1 MNRPRTLCCLILAAL
16 TPPAVLSAESVTK
29 SPAQLSPVIVTG
41 QKIERSQMET
51 VSSVRVVDSEEL
63 ENGTRN
69 DNLYEL
75 IEMLPNVTNTSGF
88 NSLAIR
94 GIANAGA
101 TGADSGAGTI
111 GIYIDNGLLTARS
124 IQDNAISTWDLESV
138 EVLRGPQSTT
148 SGRNSLAGE
157 IRLKTKDPEFTS
169 NGKAKVAYGEDN
181 TYQTA
186 IMQTGALTDNLAYR
200 ITGDYQSTD
209 GFVDNDILGD
219 SDFNR
224 NYNANVRGKLLYLTP
239 NDGEIMLTVNNNRFY
254 EHGDGAVD
262 DRQSGRQSRLNFP
275 SSWETE
281 SNTVSLDII
290 QPLNEVL
297 TFESRTGYVHSDFE
311 RDTDFDG
318 SPGDALLFQETDEYK
333 FNQEFLLQYDKGR
346 VRAVTGAYFAKGK
359 LDDGYTT
366 SNVSIAGV
374 LPFPVQL
381 NSINSTEEEYETAA
395 LFADIDFD
403 LTDKLTLLAG
413 LRADYEKRESDVE
426 TLIERNAS
434 YGPFDP
440 TIDAFFATLSG
451 QQDGDESYFNL
462 LPKLGFNYIWSD
474 TLSTGFVVQRGYRP
488 GGISTNPIRGQAR
501 SFDEEFTTHYE
512 ASLRSLHLDKRLNL
526 NVNVFYTDWQD
537 QQVTV
542 SPPGALN
549 PLDQFIINAA
559 ESKLYGFEVEGQF
572 AVNNNWDLL
581 AGIGYSKT
589 EFDDFEANGVDY
601 SGDEFQFSRNWTANF
616 ASTYRFDNGWF
627 INGNMSYANKGEDR
641 LGTENTELDAYA
653 LVNLKVGYEQD
664 QWGAYLYANNLFDK
678 DYRTERFNEDS
689 LYGNAVYGDPRVVG
703 VVATLSW

>member
-1 MNRPRTLCCLILAAL
+1 MHTRKILCSLILASLA
-16 TPPAVLSAESVTK
+16 PLSAQSAEA
-29 SPAQLSPVIVTG
+29 PAQLSPVIVTG
-41 QKIERSQMET
+41 QKIERTQMET
-51 VSSVRVVDSEEL
+51 VASVRVVDSEEL

-75 IEMLPNVTNTSGF
+75 IEMLPNVSNTSGF

-111 GIYIDNGLLTARS
+111 GIYVDNGLLTARS

-186 IMQTGALTDNLAYR
+186 IMQTGAITDNLAFR
-200 ITGDYQSTD
+200 LTGDYQSTD

-224 NYNANVRGKLLYLTP
+224 NHNANLRGKLLYLLP
-239 NDGEIMLTVNNNRFY
+239 NDGEVMLTLSNNRFK
-254 EHGDGAVD
+254 EHGDAAVD
-262 DRQSGRQSRLNFP
+262 DRQSGRKSRLNYP
-275 SSWETE
+275 SGWETE
-281 SNTVSLDII
+281 SNTVSLDVI
-290 QPLNEVL
+290 QPINDVV
-297 TFESRTGYVHSDFE
+297 TFESRTGYVYSDFE

-333 FNQEFLLQYDKGR
+333 FNQEFLLQYEKDR
-346 VRAVTGAYFAKGK
+346 LRAVGGAYFAKGK

-366 SNVSIAGV
+366 SNVSVDTTSLLG
-374 LPFPVQL
+374 FPIVV
-381 NSINSTEEEYETAA
+381 NSVNDTKEEFETVA
-395 LFADIDFD
+395 LFADLDYK
-403 LTDKLTLLAG
+403 LTEKLTLLAG
-413 LRADYEKRESDVE
+413 LRADYEKRDSDVS
-426 TLIERNAS
+426 TFIERNAS
-434 YGPFDP
+434 YGPADP
-440 TIDAFFATLSG
+440 LIDGFLASLSG
-451 QQDGDESYFNL
+451 QQDGDTSSFNL
-462 LPKLGFNYIWSD
+462 LPKLGFNYMWSD

-512 ASLRSLHLDKRLNL
+512 ASLRSLHLNNRLNV
-526 NVNVFYTDWQD
+526 NVNVFYTDWKD

-542 SPPGALN
+542 APPGALN
-549 PLDQFIINAA
+549 PLDVFIINAA
-559 ESKLYGFEVEGQF
+559 ESKLFGFEVEGKF

-589 EFDDFEANGVDY
+589 EFDDFEANGTDY
-601 SGDEFQFSRNWTANF
+601 SGDEFQFARNWTANV
-616 ASTYRFDNGWF
+616 ASTYRFDSGWF
-627 INGNMSYANKGEDR
+627 VNGNVSYASKGEDR
-641 LGTENTELDAYA
+641 LGVENTELDAYA
-653 LVNLKVGYEQD
+653 LVNLKVGYQQD
-664 QWGAYLYANNLFDK
+664 LWGAYLYANNLFDK
-678 DYRTERFNEDS
+678 DYRTERFNNDS
-689 LYGNAVYGDPRVVG
+689 LYGNAAYGDPRVIG